1 MWQGIRH
8 LLLCNFDWPPPFF
21 FLLFPLPFLYNSLFL
36 YIMYNG
42 NSNFIRENPEYF
54 VMVLRKF
61 YFIIASMVVVQ
72 HLDLSISC
80 CLKFFFLAWG
90 SGEIYMVHLKNFILR
105 KLLGLYSL
113 YFSMIVLRRCRKPL
127 GSFLFL
133 QGCSLSLCLELKELL
148 YADVLLGVLF

>member
-1 MWQGIRH
+1 
-8 LLLCNFDWPPPFF
+8 
-21 FLLFPLPFLYNSLFL
+21 
-36 YIMYNG
+36 MYNG
-42 NSNFIRENPEYF
+42 NSNFIRENSEYF

-80 CLKFFFLAWG
+80 CPHFFFSFLPQ
-90 SGEIYMVHLKNFILR
+90 EFHLR

-127 GSFLFL
+127 SLGSFIFL
-133 QGCSLSLCLELKELL
+133 QGFSLSLCLELKELL
-148 YADVLLGVLF
+148 YADVLGVMF